1 MPWPTGAAFDK
12 LKAMNLLLK
21 NVEGSM
27 PVVLHPPTM
36 TDDEYFEFCQQY
48 EGVKI
53 ERMSDG
59 SVVFMAP
66 AAFETGFRRGEISV
80 ELGAWAER
88 DGRGHAFSNTEYI
101 LPDGSALCPDAS
113 WVSRDK
119 IEQLSS
125 KQKRIFPRL
134 CPDFV
139 VELMSPSDR
148 LRDVKKKMQQWIGN
162 GVQLGWLI
170 DPDSRT
176 VIVYRP
182 ETEPETIVDAERV
195 SGEGPVMGFV
205 LELEDIWAGL

>member
-1 MPWPTGAAFDK
+1 
-12 LKAMNLLLK
+12 MNLLLK
-21 NVEGSM
+21 DIEDSM
-27 PVVLHPPTM
+27 PVVLHPPPM
-36 TDDEYFEFCQQY
+36 TDDEYFEFCQRY
-48 EGVKI
+48 EGVRI

-66 AAFETGFRRGEISV
+66 AGLETGFRNSRLAQR
-80 ELGAWAER
+80 LGAWAEHDR
-88 DGRGHAFSNTEYI
+88 RGCAFDSNTEYI
-101 LPDGSALCPDAS
+101 LHDGSALSPDAS
-113 WVSRDK
+113 WVFRDK

-139 VELMSPSDR
+139 IELMWPSDR
-148 LRDVKKKMQQWIGN
+148 LRGVKKKMQQWIGN
-162 GVQLGWLI
+162 GVRLGWLI
-170 DPDSRT
+170 DPDRRT

-195 SGEGPVMGFV
+195 SGEGPVTGFV